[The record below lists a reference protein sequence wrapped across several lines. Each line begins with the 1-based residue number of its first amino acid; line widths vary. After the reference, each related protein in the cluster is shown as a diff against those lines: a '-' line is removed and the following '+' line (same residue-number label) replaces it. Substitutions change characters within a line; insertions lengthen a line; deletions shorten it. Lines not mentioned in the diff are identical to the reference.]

1 MRKGILFAATGMFIF
16 GVGLAWAQKPMV
28 SPRQPTPVF
37 PSASAPAPNTGF
49 STVSLLRATPSTIPF
64 TANNPGSS
72 IAGGTVA
79 TVAWNISHGKNR
91 NTWTLRVGTTT
102 SSFSGCPTVPESAVR
117 VKCTSA
123 SADGGGQVSAG
134 CNVTSFTTLPST
146 LPGLPVASGDEGN
159 ASSHNYN
166 VVLSY
171 QLADSWRYIAN
182 ICPLTVTYTVNAQ

>member
-1 MRKGILFAATGMFIF
+1 MRKCILFAAMGMFIF

-28 SPRQPTPVF
+28 IPGQPTPVF
-37 PSASAPAPNTGF
+37 PSPRQPAPGWGF
-49 STVSLLRATPSTIPF
+49 SRVSLLRATPSTIPF

-79 TVAWNISHGKNR
+79 TVGWNIIYGKNR
-91 NTWTLRVGTTT
+91 STWTLRVGTTS